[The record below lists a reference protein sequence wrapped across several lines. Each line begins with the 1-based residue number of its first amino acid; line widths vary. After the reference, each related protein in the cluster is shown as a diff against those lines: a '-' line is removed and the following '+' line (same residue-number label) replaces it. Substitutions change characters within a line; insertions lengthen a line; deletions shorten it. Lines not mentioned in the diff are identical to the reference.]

1 MTYPLSE
8 NKLLLLFTGVIPT
21 PKQGAEA
28 VKGKL
33 LIKGTKA

>member
-1 MTYPLSE
+1 MTYPLSG
-8 NKLLLLFTGVIPT
+8 NKLLLLFTSVIPT
-21 PKQGAEA
+21 PKQEAEA